1 MTPEIKDFTSWPEA
15 ARWLAK
21 HGWGLGLIEQQKEL
35 WDAEK
40 RKPEEVVMNV
50 VTAKVKPAKTTEPAG
65 TK

>member
-1 MTPEIKDFTSWPEA
+1 MTPEIKDFTTWPEA
-15 ARWLAK
+15 ALWLAR

-40 RKPEEVVMNV
+40 AATASKVAAKP
-50 VTAKVKPAKTTEPAG
+50 AAPAKTTESAG

>member
-1 MTPEIKDFTSWPEA
+1 MTPEIKDFTTWPEA

-35 WDAEK
+35 WEAEK
-40 RKPEEVVMNV
+40 TPATTKAAVKP
-50 VTAKVKPAKTTEPAG
+50 AAPAKTTESAG